1 MRASSLKTAI
11 AAALVSVAGLAVS
24 YATTDGFQAY
34 TLESAR
40 RLSALRSPAPIPD
53 LALDVVDGGRMRFSD
68 VPGRV
73 LLVDFIYTR
82 CPTYCA
88 ALGSVYAQL
97 EHRLADEIA
106 SGAVQLLSISF
117 DPARDGP
124 KELRAYRARY
134 SRDAAGWSLATPA
147 VEGELRTWLR
157 AFGVVVIPDELG
169 GFAHNAAMHVVGPR
183 RTLLAIHD
191 LDDIEGTLRTIRETL
206 GGSTVHVPARCS
218 EFTQTRHPG
227 ARPGSRRTPLWIPDH
242 LALVRGPE

>member
-1 MRASSLKTAI
+1 LNGDAAVRSSLLRTTV
-11 AAALVSVAGLAVS
+11 AAALVSAAGLAVS
-24 YATTDGFQAY
+24 YAATDAFQAY

-40 RLSALRSPAPIPD
+40 RLNALRSPAPLPN
-53 LALDVVDGGRMRFSD
+53 LALNLVDGGRTHLSD
-68 VPGRV
+68 VPGQV

-97 EHRLADEIA
+97 EQRLSAEIA
-106 SGAVQLLSISF
+106 SGTVQLLSISF

-134 SRDAAGWSLATPA
+134 SRDAVGWSLATPA
-147 VEGELRTWLR
+147 VEAELESWLR

-169 GFAHNAAMHVVGPR
+169 GFAHNAAMHVVGPQ

-191 LDDIEGTLRTIRETL
+191 LDDIEGTVRTIRQTVGERTL
-206 GGSTVHVPARCS
+206 DVADR
-218 EFTQTRHPG
+218 
-227 ARPGSRRTPLWIPDH
+227 
-242 LALVRGPE
+242 